1 MKIKLPLKVKL
12 NLIWLDVKNYFRLLV
27 KHKLKQSRKVKLFL
41 KDLIAL
47 CNYKNFNEVLLGI
60 GFKKVED
67 TENIN
72 LENVIMSD
80 EFANVRKETYNNI
93 LEFCLCENLKGYENK
108 FVLIISN
115 AVIEYKKIVDID
127 VLGYYTFDKKLS
139 KLPLLFKS
147 I

>member
-1 MKIKLPLKVKL
+1 M
-12 NLIWLDVKNYFRLLV
+12 KNYLRLLV
-27 KHKLKQSRKVKLFL
+27 KHKLKQSRKAKVFL
-41 KDLIAL
+41 KDLIAI

-67 TENIN
+67 TGNIN

-115 AVIEYKKIVDID
+115 AVIEYKKIIDID

-139 KLPLLFKS
+139 V
-147 I
+147 

>member
-27 KHKLKQSRKVKLFL
+27 KHRLKQSRKAKMFL
-41 KDLIAL
+41 KDLIAV

-80 EFANVRKETYNNI
+80 EFANVRKETYNDI

-115 AVIEYKKIVDID
+115 AVIEYKKIIDID

-139 KLPLLFKS
+139 V
-147 I
+147 

>member
-27 KHKLKQSRKVKLFL
+27 KHKLKQSRKAKVFL
-41 KDLIAL
+41 KDLITV
-47 CNYKNFNEVLLGI
+47 CNYKNFNEILLEV

-115 AVIEYKKIVDID
+115 AVIEYKKIIDID

-139 KLPLLFKS
+139 V
-147 I
+147 

>member
-27 KHKLKQSRKVKLFL
+27 KHRLKQSRKAKMFL
-41 KDLIAL
+41 KDLIAV

-115 AVIEYKKIVDID
+115 AVIEYKKIIDID

-139 KLPLLFKS
+139 V
-147 I
+147 

>member
-27 KHKLKQSRKVKLFL
+27 KHKLKQSRKAKVFL
-41 KDLIAL
+41 KDLIAI
-47 CNYKNFNEVLLGI
+47 CNYKNFNEVLLGV

-67 TENIN
+67 TGNIN

-80 EFANVRKETYNNI
+80 EFANVRKETYNDI

-139 KLPLLFKS
+139 V
-147 I
+147 

>member
-12 NLIWLDVKNYFRLLV
+12 NLIWLDMKNYLRLLV
-27 KHKLKQSRKVKLFL
+27 KHKLKQSRKAKVFL
-41 KDLIAL
+41 KDLIAI

-67 TENIN
+67 TGNIN

-80 EFANVRKETYNNI
+80 EFANVRKETYNDI

-139 KLPLLFKS
+139 V
-147 I
+147 

>member
-27 KHKLKQSRKVKLFL
+27 KHRLKQSRKAKMFL
-41 KDLIAL
+41 KDLIAV
-47 CNYKNFNEVLLGI
+47 CNYKNFNEILLGI

-115 AVIEYKKIVDID
+115 AVIEYKKIIDID

-139 KLPLLFKS
+139 V
-147 I
+147 

>member
-27 KHKLKQSRKVKLFL
+27 KHRLKQSRKAKMFL
-41 KDLIAL
+41 KDLIAV

-80 EFANVRKETYNNI
+80 EFANVIKETYNNI

-115 AVIEYKKIVDID
+115 AVIEYKKIIDID

-139 KLPLLFKS
+139 V
-147 I
+147 

>member
-27 KHKLKQSRKVKLFL
+27 KHKLKQSRKAKVFL
-41 KDLIAL
+41 KDLIAI
-47 CNYKNFNEVLLGI
+47 CNYKNFNEVLLGV

-115 AVIEYKKIVDID
+115 AVIEYKKIIDID

-139 KLPLLFKS
+139 V
-147 I
+147 

>member
-1 MKIKLPLKVKL
+1 MIPMKIKLPLKVKL

-27 KHKLKQSRKVKLFL
+27 KHRLKQSRKAKMFL
-41 KDLIAL
+41 KDLIAV

-115 AVIEYKKIVDID
+115 AVIEYKKIIDID

-139 KLPLLFKS
+139 V
-147 I
+147 

>member
-27 KHKLKQSRKVKLFL
+27 KHKLKQSRKAKVFL
-41 KDLIAL
+41 KDLIAV
-47 CNYKNFNEVLLGI
+47 CNYINFNEVLLGV

-80 EFANVRKETYNNI
+80 EFANVRKETYNDI

-139 KLPLLFKS
+139 V
-147 I
+147 

>member
-1 MKIKLPLKVKL
+1 MPLKVKL

-27 KHKLKQSRKVKLFL
+27 KHRLKQSRKAKMFL
-41 KDLIAL
+41 KDLIAVY
-47 CNYKNFNEVLLGI
+47 NYKNFNEILLEV

-80 EFANVRKETYNNI
+80 EFANVRKETYNDI

-139 KLPLLFKS
+139 V
-147 I
+147 

>member
-27 KHKLKQSRKVKLFL
+27 KHRLKQSRKAKMFL
-41 KDLIAL
+41 KDLIAV

-80 EFANVRKETYNNI
+80 EFANVRKETYNDI

-139 KLPLLFKS
+139 V
-147 I
+147 

>member
-1 MKIKLPLKVKL
+1 MPLKVKL

-27 KHKLKQSRKVKLFL
+27 KHRLKQSRKAKMFL
-41 KDLIAL
+41 KDLIAV
-47 CNYKNFNEVLLGI
+47 CNYKNFNEILLEV

-80 EFANVRKETYNNI
+80 KFANVRKETYNNI

-139 KLPLLFKS
+139 V
-147 I
+147 

>member
-1 MKIKLPLKVKL
+1 MPLKVKL

-27 KHKLKQSRKVKLFL
+27 KHRLKQSRKAKMFL
-41 KDLIAL
+41 KDLIAV
-47 CNYKNFNEVLLGI
+47 CNYKNFNEILLEV

-115 AVIEYKKIVDID
+115 AVIEYKKIIDID

-139 KLPLLFKS
+139 V
-147 I
+147 

>member
-1 MKIKLPLKVKL
+1 MPLKVKL

-27 KHKLKQSRKVKLFL
+27 KHRLKQSRKAKMFL
-41 KDLIAL
+41 KDLIAV
-47 CNYKNFNEVLLGI
+47 CNYKNFNEILLEV

-139 KLPLLFKS
+139 V
-147 I
+147 

>member
-27 KHKLKQSRKVKLFL
+27 KHRLKQSRKAKMFL
-41 KDLIAL
+41 KDLIAV

-93 LEFCLCENLKGYENK
+93 LEFCLCENLKSYENK

-115 AVIEYKKIVDID
+115 AVIEYKKIIDID

-139 KLPLLFKS
+139 V
-147 I
+147 

>member
-1 MKIKLPLKVKL
+1 M
-12 NLIWLDVKNYFRLLV
+12 
-27 KHKLKQSRKVKLFL
+27 FL
-41 KDLIAL
+41 KDLIAV
-47 CNYKNFNEVLLGI
+47 CNYKNFNEILLEV

-139 KLPLLFKS
+139 V
-147 I
+147 